1 MRWNDLNNRSIKTLL
16 ILILLFANIA
26 VALSRR
32 GAHLP
37 PAGDGQPRFVGRVH
51 PAVPLPDNQSGNN

>member
-1 MRWNDLNNRSIKTLL
+1 MRWNDLNRRSIKTLL
-16 ILILLFANIA
+16 ILALIVANIA

-37 PAGDGQPRFVGRVH
+37 SAGDGRPHFVGRAH
-51 PAVPLPDNQSGNN
+51 SAVPLPDNQSGNH